1 MWQRLASNLAT
12 IIKYYQALA
21 ELNEEKRKV
30 LTFVDMQG
38 LEKVV
43 HHEEKIIADIN
54 KAEELRQQIVRE
66 LAAADVKIQPDM
78 KLVQMSYQCPDNALR
93 ERLLRLHAMLDEL
106 VKKVKQTSENNEILI
121 VAALNA
127 VNFRL
132 NKLGGVTVE
141 NRYGSHGQE
150 QVSHARNLDFE
161 A

>member
-38 LEKVV
+38 LDKVV

-66 LAAADVKIQPDM
+66 LAAADVIQPDM

-106 VKKVKQTSENNEILI
+106 VKKVKQASENNEILI

>member
-38 LEKVV
+38 LDRVV

-66 LAAADVKIQPDM
+66 LAAADVKIHPDM

-106 VKKVKQTSENNEILI
+106 VKKVKQASENNEILI

>member
-1 MWQRLASNLAT
+1 
-12 IIKYYQALA
+12 
-21 ELNEEKRKV
+21 
-30 LTFVDMQG
+30 
-38 LEKVV
+38 
-43 HHEEKIIADIN
+43 
-54 KAEELRQQIVRE
+54 
-66 LAAADVKIQPDM
+66 M

-106 VKKVKQTSENNEILI
+106 VKKVKQASENNEILI

>member
-38 LEKVV
+38 LDKVV

-106 VKKVKQTSENNEILI
+106 VKKVKQASENNEILI
-121 VAALNA
+121 VAALSA

-132 NKLGGVTVE
+132 NKQGGVAVE
-141 NRYGSHGQE
+141 NRSGSHGQE

>member
-38 LEKVV
+38 LDKVV

-106 VKKVKQTSENNEILI
+106 VKKVKQASENNEILI

-141 NRYGSHGQE
+141 NRDGSHGQE

>member
-106 VKKVKQTSENNEILI
+106 VKKVKQASENHEILI

>member
-38 LEKVV
+38 LDKVV

-54 KAEELRQQIVRE
+54 KAEEVRQQIVRE
-66 LAAADVKIQPDM
+66 LAASDVKIQPDM

-106 VKKVKQTSENNEILI
+106 VKKVKQASENNEILI

>member
-38 LEKVV
+38 LDKVV

-106 VKKVKQTSENNEILI
+106 VRKVKQASENNEILI

>member
-38 LEKVV
+38 LDKVV

-54 KAEELRQQIVRE
+54 KAEKLRQQIVRE

-106 VKKVKQTSENNEILI
+106 VKKVKQASENNEILI

-141 NRYGSHGQE
+141 NRYGNHGQE

>member
-38 LEKVV
+38 LDKVV

-106 VKKVKQTSENNEILI
+106 VKKVKQASENNEILI

-141 NRYGSHGQE
+141 NRSGSHGQE

>member
-43 HHEEKIIADIN
+43 RHEEKIIADIN

-106 VKKVKQTSENNEILI
+106 VKKVKQASENNEILI

>member
-38 LEKVV
+38 LDKVV

-54 KAEELRQQIVRE
+54 KAEELRQQIGRE

-93 ERLLRLHAMLDEL
+93 ERLLKLHAMLDEL
-106 VKKVKQTSENNEILI
+106 VKKVKQASENNEILI

-132 NKLGGVTVE
+132 NKLCGVTVE

>member
-38 LEKVV
+38 LDKVV

-106 VKKVKQTSENNEILI
+106 VKKVKQASENNEILI

-150 QVSHARNLDFE
+150 QASHARNLDFE

>member
-66 LAAADVKIQPDM
+66 LATADVKIQPDM

-106 VKKVKQTSENNEILI
+106 VKKVKQASENNEILI